1 MSTEP
6 ELAVP
11 PRVDTARCS
20 VGTASRRDDRAAD
33 RQPAHGVPRPLTWPR
48 RYRSSAL
55 GDDSLQR
62 HQQSLDAAGSDASLH
77 VRGGDRFEAPAL
89 AGMFV
94 EDLLQVATGH
104 LAADQLLPELQDLVL
119 VPFCHQPMMALAY
132 AGPTNGLN
140 QASEELWLW
149 CRCDGQ
155 PPRRSRAGAARC
167 V

>member
-62 HQQSLDAAGSDASLH
+62 HSSPSTPPGPMRPFTSAEVIALRRQLWRACSLRIFS
-77 VRGGDRFEAPAL
+77 R
-89 AGMFV
+89 
-94 EDLLQVATGH
+94 
-104 LAADQLLPELQDLVL
+104 LPPDIL
-119 VPFCHQPMMALAY
+119 
-132 AGPTNGLN
+132 
-140 QASEELWLW
+140 
-149 CRCDGQ
+149 
-155 PPRRSRAGAARC
+155 PPISFSRSSRTLYSY
-167 V
+167 